1 MEHISPKRTYLAV
14 WAALMCL
21 TVLTAGISRI
31 DLGPFNTVVALAI
44 ATSKGLLVVLFFMH
58 AKYIS
63 ERTTWVVIVAGFFW
77 LLILLLLSMTDYM
90 SRAWR

>member
-1 MEHISPKRTYLAV
+1 MEHISPKRTYVAV
-14 WAALMCL
+14 WVALMCL
-21 TVLTAGISRI
+21 TVLTAGVSRI
-31 DLGPFNTVVALAI
+31 DLGPFNTVVALVI

-77 LLILLLLSMTDYM
+77 LLILLMLSMTDYM